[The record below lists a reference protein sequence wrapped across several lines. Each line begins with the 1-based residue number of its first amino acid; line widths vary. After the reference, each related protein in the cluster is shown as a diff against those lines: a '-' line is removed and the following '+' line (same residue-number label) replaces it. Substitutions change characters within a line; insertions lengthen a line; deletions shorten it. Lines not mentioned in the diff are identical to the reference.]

1 MCSVSLFSYSEN
13 STILQDVETMK
24 QEIVHCQEQQVEKKE
39 LLQTLEQERVL
50 KCEELERIQVSLV
63 YPDNKQREIQEVEE
77 RMKECEGS
85 IADLDLQT
93 QQEQATID
101 RTKQFKLIM

>member
-1 MCSVSLFSYSEN
+1 MCSVSLFSFSEN
-13 STILQDVETMK
+13 STILQDVESMK

-39 LLQTLEQERVL
+39 HLQTLEQDRVK
-50 KCEELERIQVSLV
+50 KCEELERLQVRLACS
-63 YPDNKQREIQEVEE
+63 DNKQREIQEVEE

-85 IADLDLQT
+85 IADLHLQT

-101 RTKQFKLIM
+101 RTKQFKLIT